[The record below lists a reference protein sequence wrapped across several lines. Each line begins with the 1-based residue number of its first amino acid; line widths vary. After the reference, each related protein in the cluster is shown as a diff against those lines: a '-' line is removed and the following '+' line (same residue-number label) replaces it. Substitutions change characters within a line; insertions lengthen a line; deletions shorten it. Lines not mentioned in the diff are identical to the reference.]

1 MPSQEAPAH
10 RRPSPVRPRFW
21 LETAL
26 GALSGLLFLLTL
38 VWPQWIETL
47 LGLDPD
53 AGSGAA
59 EWLVVALAAAVTA
72 GCALGAR
79 TEWRRAHPAPVRAAR

>member
-1 MPSQEAPAH
+1 MPFQQSN
-10 RRPSPVRPRFW
+10 PVRPRFW
-21 LETAL
+21 LETTL
-26 GALSGLLFLLTL
+26 GGLSGLLFLLTL
-38 VWPQWIETL
+38 VWPEWIETL

-72 GCALGAR
+72 ICLLGAR
-79 TEWRRAHPAPVRAAR
+79 IEWRRAHPPSVRAAR